1 MDGLP
6 TWVALFAAGGTLL
19 ALITFWVA
27 RGRAEALAIAKA
39 EAAEVKASTAYAR
52 AELVAAQLSEAR
64 IEFARDYATHKDV
77 AAAEVRFAAALDSL
91 RVELRGMNTRLD
103 RIIDNLA
110 QPKE

>member
-6 TWVALFAAGGTLL
+6 TWVALFAAGGTVL

-39 EAAEVKASTAYAR
+39 EAAEAKASTAYAR
-52 AELVAAQLSEAR
+52 AELVAAQLAER

-91 RVELRGMNTRLD
+91 RAELRGMNNRLD
-103 RIIDNLA
+103 RIIDNFA